1 MKEIVF
7 ESGLSEFTLKNAQTG
22 ATSVVYFNPTDSAFV
37 ERLFDAFNALDGK
50 QEAYADEAEKARL
63 SKDNK
68 KVFNLA
74 RQRDVE
80 MREILDGIF
89 EKPISDEAFGAMN
102 VYAMANGLP
111 VWANLVLA
119 VMDEIDTTFAREQK
133 ATDARIKKYTA
144 KYHK

>member
-7 ESGLSEFTLKNAQTG
+7 DSAVETFALKNAQTG
-22 ATSVVYFNPTDSAFV
+22 ATCEVSFNPTDSEFV
-37 ERLFDAFNALDGK
+37 KRLFDAFNTLDSK
-50 QEAYADEAEKARL
+50 QETYKAEIDKIAD
-63 SKDNK
+63 K
-68 KVFNLA
+68 KQIFDIA
-74 RQRDVE
+74 RQRDKE
-80 MREILDGIF
+80 MREIIDEIF
-89 EKPISDEAFGAMN
+89 EKPVSDAAFGKMN

-144 KYHK
+144 KYHKG